1 MGDSLN
7 NFSTDQSMQKINVAI
22 ERPAPWLASPID
34 GHRHRQFFANLMLA
48 ITECDLSFNMAD
60 IPFGGDFAPRVAP
73 AGQILLS
80 YHSVGA
86 SPNVWRL
93 KESYV
98 APYYYFD
105 RTGYS
110 GWAQI
115 ANDPDLVRAM
125 EVWPQAHAEAFVAAL
140 RAKLT
145 SQNESKYKQGSEA
158 APQPGYVFFP
168 MQMADDSVARL
179 SRVGLFTL
187 LAALIRESVRSG
199 VRLVVKRHPLCR
211 SQAITELLQSA
222 EQDGVILSNASVH
235 ALIAGARAVVTVNS
249 GVGFEALI
257 HGKPVFTAGHCDYE
271 AVTHHVHNESQVAQ
285 CFGAVSW
292 DAQKAYRFVAY
303 YLNDYCVDAT
313 NVDAL
318 KQRIASAVKEYASSS
333 RPAAADDYVHMEAV
347 RYFAEL
353 ERQRR
358 DKVGAALQQA
368 TAGLEPRTPARQPD
382 IAAQQSEAN
391 AKLMQTNS
399 ECYALITT
407 LYERLAAS
415 PRTLEALG
423 AANRGGKAS
432 RQAFS
437 PEYYQKLHDKDSA
450 FQQNNWLVPYLD
462 VFTGAGVQT
471 LREIGCGNGAFLD
484 AASQHIPKVIG
495 VDWARSPLLPQKP
508 GIEFLQADITKAEL
522 PEVDVNCSADVL
534 EHLPFESLN
543 DTLAHLHRSATV
555 NFHVIACYDDGH
567 SHLSIFHPDEWL
579 HMFRRLDQRYHIF
592 DLTVRHGDVHKVV
605 CVITNWCV
613 NQD

>member
-1 MGDSLN
+1 
-7 NFSTDQSMQKINVAI
+7 MQKINVAI
-22 ERPAPWLASPID
+22 ERPAPWLSSPID
-34 GHRHRQFFANLMLA
+34 GQRHRQFFANLMLA
-48 ITECDLSFNMAD
+48 ITECDLSFDMAD

-73 AGQILLS
+73 PGKVLLS

-86 SPNVWRL
+86 APNVWRL

-115 ANDPDLVRAM
+115 ANDPELAQAM
-125 EVWPQAHAEAFVAAL
+125 DGVPQAEADAFVAAL
-140 RAKLT
+140 RDRLT
-145 SQNESKYKQGSEA
+145 RHNDSKYRQGSEA
-158 APQPGYVFFP
+158 APEPGYVFFP
-168 MQMADDSVARL
+168 LQMADDSVARL
-179 SRVGLFTL
+179 SRVGLFSL
-187 LAALIRESVRSG
+187 LAALTREAKRSG

-211 SQAITELLQSA
+211 SQAMSELLRSA
-222 EQDGVILSNASVH
+222 AQDGVVVSNASVH
-235 ALIAGARAVVTVNS
+235 ALIGGARAVVTVNS

-257 HGKPVFTAGHCDYE
+257 HGKPVFTAGHCDYQ
-271 AVTHHVHNESQVAQ
+271 AVTQPLHSESQVAQ
-285 CFGAVSW
+285 CLGSVPW
-292 DAQKAYRFVAY
+292 DTARAHRFVAF
-303 YLNDYCVDAT
+303 YLNHYCVDAS
-313 NVDAL
+313 NVEAL
-318 KQRIASAVKEYASSS
+318 KQRIAQAVKEAETSS
-333 RPAAADDYVHMEAV
+333 RPTAADDYVHLESV

-358 DKVGAALQQA
+358 DKVGAALQHA
-368 TAGLEPRTPARQPD
+368 LGGAEPRAQPRQAD
-382 IAAQQSEAN
+382 AAASAELAQAQE
-391 AKLMQTNS
+391 KLMQTNA

-407 LYERLAAS
+407 LYERLAS
-415 PRTLEALG
+415 PARSLEAL
-423 AANRGGKAS
+423 AAVNRGGKAS

-450 FQQNNWLVPYLD
+450 FQQNNWLVPYLA

-484 AASQHIPKVIG
+484 AASPHIPLVIG

-508 GIEFLQADITKAEL
+508 GIEFQQADITKVDL

-534 EHLPFESLN
+534 EHLPFEALN
-543 DTLAHLHRSATV
+543 DTLARLHRSATV

-592 DLTVRHGDVHKVV
+592 DLTVRHGDVNKVV

-613 NQD
+613 PQD